1 MTARVVYQPCSDDTA
16 RKNLQTTILN
26 PVQLSEVE
34 DLLEPELRAE
44 LHSAYPDGKLFIWG
58 LASPRTRN
66 AWLTMEP
73 GDTVI
78 FNTKAVVT
86 VSACFTHRTHN
97 RDLALKLWGWADASS
112 GITWENIYFVTDV
125 RHHAIRFKSI
135 QAHIGS
141 QHDRSFYRYNEE
153 QSAAILEGFAELD
166 HDYGDNDVTLE
177 DARYDIQNQPTDG
190 VANRATRLEHKYI
203 VRHLFQNKLTS
214 TCCICLK
221 EYPRHLLVAAHIK
234 RQSACSSDE
243 KLDIENIAAPM
254 CRLGCD
260 PLFEHGYISVRNG
273 EVVMHPS
280 REMTEATASYV
291 NSVLGKQVSVW
302 NKKNR
307 KYFDWHLN
315 AHGFEPAELANIN

>member
-1 MTARVVYQPCSDDTA
+1 
-16 RKNLQTTILN
+16 
-26 PVQLSEVE
+26 
-34 DLLEPELRAE
+34 
-44 LHSAYPDGKLFIWG
+44 
-58 LASPRTRN
+58 
-66 AWLTMEP
+66 
-73 GDTVI
+73 
-78 FNTKAVVT
+78 
-86 VSACFTHRTHN
+86 
-97 RDLALKLWGWADASS
+97 
-112 GITWENIYFVTDV
+112 
-125 RHHAIRFKSI
+125 
-135 QAHIGS
+135 
-141 QHDRSFYRYNEE
+141 
-153 QSAAILEGFAELD
+153 
-166 HDYGDNDVTLE
+166 
-177 DARYDIQNQPTDG
+177 
-190 VANRATRLEHKYI
+190 
-203 VRHLFQNKLTS
+203 
-214 TCCICLK
+214 

-234 RQSACSSDE
+234 RRSACSSDE

>member
-125 RHHAIRFKSI
+125 R
-135 QAHIGS
+135 
-141 QHDRSFYRYNEE
+141 
-153 QSAAILEGFAELD
+153 
-166 HDYGDNDVTLE
+166 
-177 DARYDIQNQPTDG
+177 
-190 VANRATRLEHKYI
+190 
-203 VRHLFQNKLTS
+203 
-214 TCCICLK
+214 
-221 EYPRHLLVAAHIK
+221 
-234 RQSACSSDE
+234 
-243 KLDIENIAAPM
+243 
-254 CRLGCD
+254 
-260 PLFEHGYISVRNG
+260 
-273 EVVMHPS
+273 
-280 REMTEATASYV
+280 
-291 NSVLGKQVSVW
+291 
-302 NKKNR
+302 
-307 KYFDWHLN
+307 
-315 AHGFEPAELANIN
+315 